1 MYVIMQKDIETR
13 QTMVIAG
20 IEATDKEEAQAEFTE
35 WIRARIIED
44 GSGYYK
50 ADPQPGLYDDQDRA
64 LLLDGEAVTSFL
76 LSGDLFFIY
85 ETEEETEEEQKS
97 IVSNE
102 QKHSI

>member
-44 GSGYYK
+44 GAGTHKPY
-50 ADPQPGLYDDQDRA
+50 PIPGLYDNQDRA
-64 LLLDGEAVTSFL
+64 LLYDSETATSFL
-76 LSGDLFFIY
+76 LNGDLFFLY
-85 ETEEETEEEQKS
+85 EGEPEEDE
-97 IVSNE
+97 V
-102 QKHSI
+102 